1 MKRILFILAI
11 ALMVGGC
18 SYPEGTIPTAGRM
31 IPNVPVIQTFEHDG
45 HEYVLAWS
53 ANGVSV
59 VHSASC
65 PCHHQAAQTLSEW
78 ELLQLAIVYTESKF
92 RPEVTGKNQDGG
104 CYQMTPIYVR
114 EVNRIAGTDYAHED
128 VYDPD
133 KAIEIFGKMQDAK
146 NPGHDIDTAIYFH
159 NKSASYKRVVLEN
172 LELIKRYETFRAKLI
187 EKQEKNY

>member
-1 MKRILFILAI
+1 MKRILFILAL
-11 ALMVGGC
+11 AVMVGGC
-18 SYPEGTIPTAGRM
+18 WNRGDVTSKDYLFAQRYTYEGHQYILFIEGLGSDAHG
-31 IPNVPVIQTFEHDG
+31 G
-45 HEYVLAWS
+45 
-53 ANGVSV
+53 V
-59 VHSASC
+59 VHDPDC
-65 PCHHQAAQTLSEW
+65 PCHHQVAQTLSEW

-114 EVNRIAGTDYAHED
+114 EVNRIAGTDYTHED

-133 KAIEIFGKMQDAK
+133 KAIEIFGKMQDVK
-146 NPGHDIDTAIYFH
+146 NPGHDIDAAIYFH

-187 EKQEKNY
+187 EK

>member
-18 SYPEGTIPTAGRM
+18 EKPAGR
-31 IPNVPVIQTFEHDG
+31 TEEDG
-45 HEYVLAWS
+45 TVYVQNY
-53 ANGVSV
+53 NGHQYLYFLLGAYGAGGV
-59 VHSASC
+59 VHDPDC
-65 PCHHQAAQTLSEW
+65 PCHHQVTQTLSEW

-146 NPGHDIDTAIYFH
+146 NPEHDIDTAIYFH

-172 LELIKRYETFRAKLI
+172 LELIKRYETFRAKLT
-187 EKQEKNY
+187 QQ

>member
-1 MKRILFILAI
+1 MNRILFILAL
-11 ALMVGGC
+11 AAMVGGC
-18 SYPEGTIPTAGRM
+18 WNRGDITSEDTLKAQRFTY
-31 IPNVPVIQTFEHDG
+31 DG
-45 HEYVLAWS
+45 HQYILFTAH
-53 ANGVSV
+53 GGV
-59 VHSASC
+59 VHDPDC
-65 PCHHQAAQTLSEW
+65 PRLHQVAQTLSEW
-78 ELLQLAIVYTESKF
+78 QLLQLAIVYTESKF

-104 CYQMTPIYVR
+104 LYQITPIYVR

-146 NPGHDIDTAIYFH
+146 NPDHDIDTAIHFH

-187 EKQEKNY
+187 QQ

>member
-1 MKRILFILAI
+1 MKRILFIIAI
-11 ALMVGGC
+11 AMMVGGC
-18 SYPEGTIPTAGRM
+18 WDRGDVTSIDSLFAQRYTYEGHQYILFIEG
-31 IPNVPVIQTFEHDG
+31 
-45 HEYVLAWS
+45 LAS
-53 ANGVSV
+53 DAHGGV
-59 VHSASC
+59 VHDPDC
-65 PCHHQAAQTLSEW
+65 PCHHQVAQTLSEW

-114 EVNRIAGTDYAHED
+114 EVNRIAGTDYTHED

-146 NPGHDIDTAIYFH
+146 NPGHDIDTAIHFH

-172 LELIKRYETFRAKLI
+172 LELIKRYETFRQNLI
-187 EKQEKNY
+187 EK

>member
-1 MKRILFILAI
+1 MRMKRILFIIAITLASC
-11 ALMVGGC
+11 A
-18 SYPEGTIPTAGRM
+18 PEVEQP
-31 IPNVPVIQTFEHDG
+31 
-45 HEYVLAWS
+45 EYHWS
-53 ANGVSV
+53 AV
-59 VHSASC
+59 
-65 PCHHQAAQTLSEW
+65 
-78 ELLQLAIVYTESKF
+78 ELLRSQHREELTDWQMLQLAIVYTESKF

-172 LELIKRYETFRAKLI
+172 LELIKRYETFRAKLV
-187 EKQEKNY
+187 QQ

>member
-1 MKRILFILAI
+1 MKRILFILAL
-11 ALMVGGC
+11 AVMVGGC
-18 SYPEGTIPTAGRM
+18 EEPAGRTDKFGQVYVRQY
-31 IPNVPVIQTFEHDG
+31 NG
-45 HEYVLAWS
+45 HQYLYFNLGTYGA
-53 ANGVSV
+53 GGV
-59 VHSASC
+59 VHDPDC
-65 PCHHQAAQTLSEW
+65 PCRHQVAQTLSEW

-104 CYQMTPIYVR
+104 CYQMTPIYVK

-146 NPGHDIDTAIYFH
+146 NPSHNIDTAIYFH

-172 LELIKRYETFRAKLI
+172 LELIKRYEIFRQKLI
-187 EKQEKNY
+187 EK